1 MGKIVTTVLS
11 NEVCPECKAL
21 YDMDIRL
28 KKITSKF
35 DYSKTITITFPTTTN
50 EDGTT
55 SGGGSQS
62 FTINFTIENIL
73 YQCPSCKVIYD
84 ENLTSDAETYKGKY
98 EEYMSKYD
106 LDPRRES
113 DNE

>member
-21 YDMDIRL
+21 YNMNIRL

-35 DYSKTITITFPTTTN
+35 DYNQTFTITMPSTTN
-50 EDGTT
+50 ANGTT
-55 SGGGSQS
+55 SGGESQS

-84 ENLTSDAETYKGKY
+84 ENLTSDAETYKSKY
-98 EEYMSKYD
+98 EKYMSKYE
-106 LDPRRES
+106 LDPRREPE
-113 DNE
+113 DE